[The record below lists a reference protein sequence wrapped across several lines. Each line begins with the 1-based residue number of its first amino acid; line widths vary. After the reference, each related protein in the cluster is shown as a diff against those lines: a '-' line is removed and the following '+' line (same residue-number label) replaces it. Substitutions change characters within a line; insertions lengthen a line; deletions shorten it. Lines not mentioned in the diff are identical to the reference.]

1 MPTNPPSSD
10 GVEVPSEEPLTPA
23 EAAKALNVQEVSIGP
38 NNRKKAM
45 PRGSKP
51 GERRGGRQ
59 RGTPNKKT
67 ALRNAAIVAAAS
79 KPDISPL
86 DFLLGVMRDPNMSSE
101 LRIKVAQVAAP
112 LVHAKR
118 GTAPS
123 NDPIANAKLIDGAC
137 GFTIDPILAR
147 VLRDDC
153 ERRDELLRKRPLST
167 AEELEQSWLRARIPK
182 MANAIGCP
190 VGYGALQARKD
201 TNRLSQLYC
210 KRITP
215 PSCGGGALRDAEDA
229 EEAQL
234 RARVEAYEQSPEG
247 LARRRI
253 RDLEMKAFSRG
264 GRTTAEQSELD
275 GLLPLYPHPPLDPDD
290 PSDARSMELAK
301 TYEEAAKAACL
312 ASDGS
317 RNSADK
323 S

>member
-1 MPTNPPSSD
+1 MPTNPPASD
-10 GVEVPSEEPLTPA
+10 GAVAPSEEPLTPA
-23 EAAKALNVQEVSIGP
+23 EAAKALNLQEVSIGS

-67 ALRNAAIVAAAS
+67 ALRNAAIAAAAS
-79 KPDISPL
+79 NPDITPL
-86 DFLLGVMRDPNMSSE
+86 DFLLGVMKDPNMSSE
-101 LRIKVAQVAAP
+101 LRIKAAQVAAP

-118 GTAPS
+118 GTARS
-123 NDPIANAKLIDGAC
+123 NDPAASAKLIDGAC
-137 GFTIDPILAR
+137 GFTIDPILAK

-153 ERRDELLRKRPLST
+153 YRLDELVRKSPLSA
-167 AEELEQSWLRARIPK
+167 AEELEQSLLRARKAK
-182 MANAIGCP
+182 MAKAIGCP

-201 TNRLSQLYC
+201 GSRLHQLYC

-215 PSCGGGALRDAEDA
+215 PSCGGGLRDAEDA

-234 RARVEAYEQSPEG
+234 RARVAAYEQSPEG
-247 LARRRI
+247 LARRRMG
-253 RDLEMKAFSRG
+253 DLARKAFRG
-264 GRTTAEQSELD
+264 GCTTAEQGELD
-275 GLLPLYPHPPLDPDD
+275 RLRALYPIPPLDPDD

-301 TYEEAAKAACL
+301 TYGEAAKAARL
-312 ASDGS
+312 TSDRN

>member
-1 MPTNPPSSD
+1 
-10 GVEVPSEEPLTPA
+10 
-23 EAAKALNVQEVSIGP
+23 
-38 NNRKKAM
+38 M

-67 ALRNAAIVAAAS
+67 VLRNAAIAAAAS
-79 KPDISPL
+79 NPDISPL

-118 GTAPS
+118 GTARS
-123 NDPIANAKLIDGAC
+123 NDPAASAKLIDGAC

-147 VLRDDC
+147 VLRDDY
-153 ERRDELLRKRPLST
+153 ERLGELCRKRPLSA
-167 AEELEQSWLRARIPK
+167 AEELEETWLRARIPK
-182 MANAIGCP
+182 MAKAIGCP
-190 VGYGALQARKD
+190 VGYGESQARRD
-201 TNRLSQLYC
+201 RYRLDRLYC

-234 RARVEAYEQSPEG
+234 RARVEGYEQSPEG
-247 LARRRI
+247 LARSRI
-253 RDLEMKAFSRG
+253 HDLEIKAFLRE

-275 GLLPLYPHPPLDPDD
+275 GLRALYPNPPLDPDD
-290 PSDARSMELAK
+290 PTDARLIESDARSMELAK
-301 TYEEAAKAACL
+301 TYEEAAKAADL
-312 ASDGS
+312 TSD
-317 RNSADK
+317 RRRKSADK